1 MALTKRKIGNLIQEF
16 TKRNSNRDDIPFIG
30 INIDKEFMPS
40 HADTNEIDS
49 SKYKIVSKNDFV
61 FSGMQTGRDNCIRIG
76 MYDKDDL
83 IQVSPAYQTFKVTSK
98 DILSHF
104 LFMYFKS
111 KEKDRYGAFL
121 SDGSIRSNLDWDAFC
136 DIELD
141 LPPIEIQRKYVAIYE
156 GLLANLHSYE
166 NKLDELKLVCDG
178 YIEDLRKKYPL
189 QEIKNYIKL
198 MSRNNDNSLLGID
211 DVLGVSNE
219 KTIVPTKS
227 NVSISDLP
235 KFTIVKFNDFIYN
248 PRNGVAIGLN
258 KCKED
263 KLISFNNTSF
273 IVESNDL
280 LPDYLFIFFCR
291 HEWDRKV
298 RFDSWGSST
307 EVYSFEALSTT
318 KIPIPPIEI
327 QNSIV
332 EVFNIYNERKEY
344 VNRLKNIIKDIC
356 PLLVRGAIKE
366 ASEVK

>member
-16 TKRNSNRDDIPFIG
+16 TKRNSNRDDIPFTG

-98 DILSHF
+98 DILPHF

-141 LPPIEIQRKYVAIYE
+141 LPPVEIQRKYVAIYE

-166 NKLDELKLVCDG
+166 NKLEELKLVCDG
-178 YIEDLRKKYPL
+178 YIDQLKKTNYLTSLEPYIIEYSIKNDDLRYKVERGISTKKELIIPKSTAEDIRTQKVFL
-189 QEIKNYIKL
+189 KGTFCFATNTARNADKL
-198 MSRNNDNSLLGID
+198 
-211 DVLGVSNE
+211 
-219 KTIVPTKS
+219 
-227 NVSISDLP
+227 SI
-235 KFTIVKFNDFIYN
+235 
-248 PRNGVAIGLN
+248 ALN
-258 KCKED
+258 KEGDCIVSPTYCTFRCSE
-263 KLISFNNTSF
+263 KLIN
-273 IVESNDL
+273 E
-280 LPDYLFIFFCR
+280 YLNIYVQRSEF
-291 HEWDRKV
+291 DRYV
-298 RFDSWGSST
+298 RFNSWGSVR
-307 EVYSFEALSTT
+307 EMFVFGDLKNV
-318 KIPIPPIEI
+318 KIPVPPIEI

-332 EVFNIYNERKEY
+332 EVFNVYNERKEF